1 MLYILLII
9 IAVGVLLISEAGK
22 KLLGGITLL
31 VVIAGLLYLG
41 FWAVIITIGLLSDKE
56 IRDNI
61 LNVSG
66 LIVLYVG
73 CIILGGYI
81 VNLIY
86 KKKEKGELTVR
97 FFKKKIKNWFVK
109 EWKERRVKFITVIVL
124 LVIIIVSWVII
135 PILLS

>member
-56 IRDNI
+56 IRDNT
-61 LNVSG
+61 LGVLG
-66 LIVLYVG
+66 LIMLALYPCYGVY
-73 CIILGGYI
+73 L
-81 VNLIY
+81 LY
-86 KKKEKGELTVR
+86 KKRKNGELTVR
-97 FFKKKIKNWFVK
+97 FLKKKIKNWFVK

-135 PILLS
+135 LILLS

>member
-86 KKKEKGELTVR
+86 KKKENGELTVR
-97 FFKKKIKNWFVK
+97 FLKKRIKNWFVK
-109 EWKERRVKFITVIVL
+109 ERRVKSITIIVL

>member
-31 VVIAGLLYLG
+31 VVIAGLLYLS

-86 KKKEKGELTVR
+86 KKKENGELTVR
-97 FFKKKIKNWFVK
+97 FLKKRIKNWFVK
-109 EWKERRVKFITVIVL
+109 ERRVKSITIIVL